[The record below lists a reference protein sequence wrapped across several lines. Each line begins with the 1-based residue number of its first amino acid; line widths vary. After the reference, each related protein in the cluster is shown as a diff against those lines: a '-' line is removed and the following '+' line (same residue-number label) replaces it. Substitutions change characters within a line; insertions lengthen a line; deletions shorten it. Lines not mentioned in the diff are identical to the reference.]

1 MTMTT
6 TTSDDE
12 EEEAGANRRA
22 RRRVVKRGIESDSDD
37 DLPIPQHLGGTMLA
51 PSPAKPL
58 IPSFLYESDDEKKTE
73 TKE

>member
-1 MTMTT
+1 M
-6 TTSDDE
+6 
-12 EEEAGANRRA
+12 GLR
-22 RRRVVKRGIESDSDD
+22 
-37 DLPIPQHLGGTMLA
+37 TMLA